1 MTLSESRFII
11 FGSNG
16 FVGNAVALSLEK
28 KGAVTIRVSRQ
39 EHDFQ
44 SKSLWRGIDQ
54 LNENDVLVFAV
65 AQAPVRTFQDFQNNI
80 DIVDNFIFNFNDEK
94 FRQIVNISSDA
105 VYADCLSLISEESR
119 VGPTAL
125 HGCMHLVRELALNKS
140 FGESVLHVRPT
151 LIFGPGDPHGGYGP
165 NKFLKDAR
173 SIGIIT
179 LYGQGEELRDHIF
192 IDDVGEIVAKAVADG
207 VTGII
212 NAVTGN
218 AVSFL
223 QIAENIVQLF
233 ENVKIQFISR
243 SNPPP
248 HLGVRRFSNRRL
260 SELLPDFTFTSVEKG
275 INLMNYQ
282 IEGR

>member
-1 MTLSESRFII
+1 MTLLKSRFFI

-44 SKSLWRGIDQ
+44 SKSLWSGIDQ

-80 DIVDNFIFNFNDEK
+80 DIVDNFILNFNDAK

-105 VYADCLSLISEESR
+105 VYADSLSLISEESR
-119 VGPTAL
+119 VGPNTL

-151 LIFGPGDPHGGYGP
+151 LIYGPGDPHGGYGP
-165 NKFLKDAR
+165 NKFIKDAR

-179 LYGQGEELRDHIF
+179 IYGQGEELRDHIF

-212 NAVTGN
+212 NATSGN
-218 AVSFL
+218 VVSFL
-223 QIAENIVQLF
+223 QIAENIVQQF
-233 ENVKIQFISR
+233 ENVKIQFIPR
-243 SNPPP
+243 SSPPP
-248 HLGVRRFSNRRL
+248 HLGVRRFSSRRL
-260 SELLPDFTFTSVEKG
+260 SELMPDYTFTNIEKG

-282 IEGR
+282 IGG